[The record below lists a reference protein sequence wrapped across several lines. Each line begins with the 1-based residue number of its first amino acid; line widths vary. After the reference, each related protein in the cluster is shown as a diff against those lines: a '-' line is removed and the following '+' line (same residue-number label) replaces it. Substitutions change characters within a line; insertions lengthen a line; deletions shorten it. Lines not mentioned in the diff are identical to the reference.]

1 MNGVG
6 NRNLFT
12 DRLLLNS
19 FKIEEAELVTKL
31 AGDLRVVEMTAS
43 IPYPYEL
50 PMAICWIQGHE
61 KQMSE
66 DQNYI
71 FAIRLK
77 ETEQLIGCINIG
89 LNLRHDR
96 GYVGS
101 WIGYDFWNSGYCT
114 EALKEIVRF
123 GFEEKK
129 VNKIWAEHKT
139 LNIASGKV
147 MEKVGMKHE
156 GIMRSHYKQADGKY
170 LDMSVKSI
178 LRSEYKYY

>member
-1 MNGVG
+1 MN
-6 NRNLFT
+6 LMT
-12 DRLLLNS
+12 ERLLLNS

-31 AGDLRVVEMTAS
+31 AGNIRVVEMTAS
-43 IPYPYEL
+43 IPYPYYV
-50 PMAICWIQGHE
+50 PTAVNWIQSHE

-66 DQNYI
+66 DHNYI

-77 ETEQLIGCINIG
+77 ESEQLIGCINIG
-89 LNLRHDR
+89 LNLKHER
-96 GYVGS
+96 GYVGY
-101 WIGYDFWNSGYCT
+101 WVGYDYWGKGYCT

-139 LNIASGKV
+139 FNIASGKV
-147 MEKVGMKHE
+147 MEKIGMKHE
-156 GIMRSHYKQADGKY
+156 GIMRDHYNQGNGKY

-178 LRSEYKYY
+178 LKSEFENL